1 MTLERLAS
9 RLYMLLLHAF
19 PRQHRN
25 SYAVE
30 MADAFELELAMRMRA
45 GHRLTALRFVLAAW
59 LNAVVA
65 GIGERRRQQQAGHMS
80 KSFLSSLDVI
90 LAWRMLLRYPGLSMI
105 SVFSMAVGIAIA
117 GGAFVIVN
125 VTMGAALPL
134 PHSDRVVSLMNW
146 DASTNNHER
155 SLLADFESW
164 RGMTSLEDVAISRS
178 VERNLIVDQ
187 SVPDTIVV
195 AEMSSAAF
203 RVAQVP
209 AMRGRTLLPEDDRPG
224 APEVI
229 VIGHDEWLQRF
240 HADPDVV
247 GRSVRL
253 GSTTHTIVGVMPEG
267 FGLPLNHSFWIPWRL
282 DASQFAPRTG
292 PAVNIFARLAS
303 GATLES
309 AQAEIEAIAQ
319 RASVT
324 SPSTHEHLRARVM
337 PYAYAY
343 SEMDDPMNA
352 LAVRAIQFAVSLLLV
367 VVCVNVAILVY
378 ARTATRQGEIAVRGA
393 LGASRRR
400 IVGQLF
406 VEALLL
412 SGVSAALGLALLAF
426 SLRQIN
432 ASILAMAGRLPF
444 WMSLDLTA
452 DGVIYIVALAM
463 LAAAIVGVVPALK
476 ATGHQVH
483 TGLQGLSPGSGSRM
497 QMGRLWTLLIVMQVA
512 LTVALLPTA
521 MSQAWRALRFRT
533 GDAGFA
539 SQEFL
544 TARIVLDR
552 ASTAASSDAGERV
565 FLSRYGAAHAELER
579 RLGAEP
585 AVNGVTF
592 SMVSPGEELAVV
604 VEVEGQPV
612 PLAPVGYNI
621 VEGSKQGQLVRFNRV
636 ATNFFEVFE
645 VPMLMGRNWM
655 PADATGGASHNV
667 IINKTMADTLF
678 GGASPLGRRIRYVG
692 RSREAPSR
700 DVVLDRWYE
709 IVGVAP
715 DFPTIVTLD
724 VERVSR
730 VYHAA
735 ALGDLYPVMLA
746 VRVRGNDP
754 AAFAGTFREIGTAV
768 NPDLQIQ
775 DLATAHDAMKQD
787 QGFMRQVGL
796 VLILVMLSVVVLSA
810 AGIYALMSF
819 TVARRR
825 REIGIRAAL
834 GADPNRV
841 LAGIFARAIGQLGV
855 GAAVGLVG
863 STGLELAVEGEM
875 LQGQGAVMV
884 PIVIVFMI
892 AVGVLAAIGPAR
904 RGLSIQPTEALRE
917 E

>member
-1 MTLERLAS
+1 MNIERLAS
-9 RLYMLLLHAF
+9 RIYLLLLNAF
-19 PRQHRN
+19 PRRHRQ
-25 SYAVE
+25 SYASE
-30 MADAFELELAMRMRA
+30 MVDAFEQELAMRMRA
-45 GHRLTALRFVLAAW
+45 GNRLTAFRFVFAAW

-65 GIGERRRQQQAGHMS
+65 GFGERRRHQQAGHMS

-90 LAWRMLLRYPGLSMI
+90 LAWRMLLRYPGLSII

-117 GGAFVIVN
+117 GGAYIIVN
-125 VTMGAALPL
+125 VTMNAALPL
-134 PHSDRVVSLMNW
+134 PESDRIVSLMNW
-146 DASTNNHER
+146 DASTTNHER
-155 SLLADFESW
+155 RLLADFESW

-187 SVPDTIVV
+187 LVPATVEV

-203 RVAQVP
+203 RVARVP
-209 AMRGRTLLPEDDRPG
+209 ALRGRTLLPEDDRPG
-224 APEVI
+224 APDVM

-253 GSTTHTIVGVMPEG
+253 GSTAYTIVGVMPEG
-267 FGLPLNHSFWIPWRL
+267 FALPVSHSLWIPWRL

-292 PAVNIFARLAS
+292 PVVNIFARLAP
-303 GATLES
+303 GATLAS
-309 AQAEIEAIAQ
+309 AQAELDAIAQ
-319 RASVT
+319 RAAVA
-324 SPSTHEHLRARVM
+324 SPATHQHLRARVM

-352 LAVRAIQFAVSLLLV
+352 LALRAIQFAVSLLLV

-412 SGVSAALGLALLAF
+412 SGMSAALGIALLAF

-432 ASILAMAGRLPF
+432 ASILSMAGRLPF
-444 WMSLDLTA
+444 WMSLEMSA
-452 DGVIYIVALAM
+452 DGLVYIVALAM

-476 ATGHQVH
+476 ATGQVH

-521 MSQAWRALRFRT
+521 MSQAWMSLRFRT

-539 SQEFL
+539 SHEFL

-552 ASTAASSDAGERV
+552 ASTAASSDAGERE
-565 FLSRYGAAHAELER
+565 FRIRYAAAYAELER
-579 RLGAEP
+579 RLSDQS
-585 AVNGVTF
+585 AVNAVTF
-592 SMVSPGEELAVV
+592 SEVSPGDELAVV
-604 VEVEGQPV
+604 VEVEGQPP
-612 PLAPVGYNI
+612 PLEPVNYNI
-621 VEGSKQGQLVRFNRV
+621 VEGTKQGHLVRFNRV
-636 ATNFFEVFE
+636 ATNFFDVCD
-645 VPMLMGRNWM
+645 VPMLMGRGLVA
-655 PADATGGASHNV
+655 ADARTDGSPTV
-667 IINKTMADTLF
+667 IVNKAMADTLF
-678 GGASPLGRRIRYVG
+678 GGASPLGHRIRYVG
-692 RSREAPSR
+692 RSREAPAR

-709 IVGVAP
+709 VVGVAP
-715 DFPTIVTLD
+715 DFPTIMTMD

-735 ALGDLYPVMLA
+735 TPGDLYPVMLA
-746 VRVRGNDP
+746 VRVRGNEP
-754 AAFAGTFREIGTAV
+754 SAFANTFREITTAV
-768 NPDLQIQ
+768 NPDLQVQ
-775 DLATAHDAMKQD
+775 DLATADDAMKRE

-834 GADPNRV
+834 GADPTRV
-841 LAGIFARAIGQLGV
+841 LAGIFARALGQLGL
-855 GAAVGLVG
+855 GTAVGLAG
-863 STGLELAVEGEM
+863 AFAVDSIIEGAM
-875 LQGQGAVMV
+875 FQGQGV
-884 PIVIVFMI
+884 VIVPSVILFMI
-892 AVGVLAAIGPAR
+892 TVGLLAAIGPAR
-904 RGLSIQPTEALRE
+904 HGLRIQPTEALRE